1 MVCSDGVGAHHGPP
15 RGPAIGQPSA
25 GHPMT
30 HRQPR
35 PPAPAAHNRRMV
47 VPERQ
52 VLSLQP
58 ATTVEELEIRP
69 PRLDD
74 AAEAAAIHLGSWAAT
89 YTPLVGA
96 DAAARF
102 TLAERIAHWQLLL
115 GSEPA
120 NRGALL
126 ATRSGVIVGLVEW
139 ELGVDADAG
148 TGEIH
153 AIHVAPGER
162 GRGVG
167 WRLLDASVAALR
179 ANGLRRAILWVVE
192 DNSPARTFY
201 ERQGWAWD
209 GTRLERPLGGFP
221 DFPSVI
227 EVRYVLDLG

>member
-1 MVCSDGVGAHHGPP
+1 MNRHVGPS
-15 RGPAIGQPSA
+15 SA
-25 GHPMT
+25 GDPIA
-30 HRQPR
+30 HRPSIA
-35 PPAPAAHNRRMV
+35 PEPAAHNRRMV
-47 VPERQ
+47 VPHNQ
-52 VLSLQP
+52 QPQGQP
-58 ATTVEELEIRP
+58 ATAEDALEIRP

-74 AAEAAAIHLGSWAAT
+74 AAGAAAIHLGSWLAT

-102 TLAERIAHWQLLL
+102 TLAERLAHWEWLL
-115 GSEPA
+115 GSQPA

-126 ATRSGVIVGLVEW
+126 AIRSGAVIGLVEW

-153 AIHVAPGER
+153 ALHVAPGER

-179 ANGLRRAILWVVE
+179 SRGLRRAILWVVE
-192 DNSPARTFY
+192 TNSAARAFY

-209 GTRLERPLGGFP
+209 GTRVDRPLGGFP
-221 DFPSVI
+221 DFPAVV
-227 EVRYVLDLG
+227 EVLYVLDLG